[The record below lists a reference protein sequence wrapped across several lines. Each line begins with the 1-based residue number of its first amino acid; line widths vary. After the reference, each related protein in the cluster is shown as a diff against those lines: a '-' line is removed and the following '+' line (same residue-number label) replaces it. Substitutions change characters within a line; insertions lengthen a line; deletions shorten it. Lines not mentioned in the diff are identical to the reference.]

1 MITKRALLSLL
12 PAVGLAPAII
22 APAAAQNYPA
32 RLIRIVVPFPAGG
45 PSDVIARLLADKLAP
60 ALGQTVLVE
69 NRPGGAGGSLGAKAV
84 ATADPDGYM
93 LLLCPVDI
101 LTQVPLVYKNIDYDP
116 IKSFAPIALLMTG
129 PYVLVVNSALPVKSV
144 AEFVA
149 YSKANPGKISFAS
162 PGHGTYPHLMGELF
176 KQITGAQL
184 IHVPYRGVAPAV
196 NDLLAG
202 QVQMY
207 FEAAVGVLPHIESG
221 KLLALAVASE
231 NRTAF
236 LPDVSTTA
244 EAGFPQFRITYT
256 QGLYAPPATPRG
268 IIEKLN
274 AAVNDALKS
283 ADIKVTFKKFAAET
297 KGGSVQE
304 FATLI
309 AAAARTSADL
319 VAAVGIKPE

>member
-1 MITKRALLSLL
+1 MITKRALLSSLI
-12 PAVGLAPAII
+12 AVGLAPAII
-22 APAAAQNYPA
+22 APATAQSYPT
-32 RLIRIVVPFPAGG
+32 RLIKIVVPFPAGG
-45 PSDVIARLLADKLAP
+45 PSDVIARLLADKLSP

-84 ATADPDGYM
+84 ATADPDGYT

-116 IKSFAPIALLMTG
+116 IKSFASIALLLTG

-144 AEFVA
+144 AELVV
-149 YSKANPGKISFAS
+149 YSKANPEKVSFAS
-162 PGHGTYPHLMGELF
+162 PGHGTYPHLMGEMF
-176 KQITGAQL
+176 KQIAGAKL

-221 KLLALAVASE
+221 KLRALAVASE

-244 EAGFPQFRITYT
+244 EAGFPQLWVTFT
-256 QGLYAPPATPRG
+256 QGLYAPPGTPPG
-268 IIEKLN
+268 IIVKLN
-274 AAVNDALKS
+274 AAVNDALMS
-283 ADIKVTFKKFAAET
+283 ADMKATLKKLASEA
-297 KGGSVQE
+297 KGGSAQE

-309 AAAARTSADL
+309 AATARTSADL